1 MNLNDIIVD
10 GKEYTPVLDRDGT
23 QGCSSCAF
31 HNDSRGCRLSN
42 LVISCSDTDSY
53 FVPASTIDLRSDTQ
67 QMKDWQQPAIAIT
80 MQVDESFGHT
90 QHENQPIGTKYDQD
104 KLQYSLIPP
113 YALEQIAKN
122 LTVGL
127 KKYKERNNWKK
138 VEGAEQRYLDALYRH
153 LEAHRRGELYDTDSS
168 VPDMLHMAAVAV
180 NAMFLL
186 EFMLDPELKQKDNK

>member
-1 MNLNDIIVD
+1 MSLHNITVS
-10 GKEYTPVLDRDGT
+10 GKEYTPVEDGT
-23 QGCSSCAF
+23 ASGPSCRDCSF
-31 HNDSRGCRLSN
+31 RNDDYRCEKANEIINCYDNG
-42 LVISCSDTDSY
+42 VH
-53 FVPASTIDLRSDTQ
+53 FVPASTVDLRSSTQ
-67 QMKDWQQPAIAIT
+67 QMKEWQPT
-80 MQVDESFGHT
+80 NTVTVTES
-90 QHENQPIGTKYDQD
+90 QPIGTKYDQD
-104 KLQYSLIPP
+104 KLQYSLIPS

-186 EFMLDPELKQKDNK
+186 EFMLDPKLKKDNK

>member
-1 MNLNDIIVD
+1 MKLNLNDIVVW
-10 GKEYTPVLDRDGT
+10 GKVYTPVSGEGIQECNYCSFRNDAM
-23 QGCSSCAF
+23 GCAEA
-31 HNDSRGCRLSN
+31 NRIMN
-42 LVISCSDTDSY
+42 CSDPDLF
-53 FVPASTIDLRSDTQ
+53 FVPASVVDLRSATQ
-67 QMKDWQQPAIAIT
+67 QMQDWQPTSTIT
-80 MQVDESFGHT
+80 M
-90 QHENQPIGTKYDQD
+90 HENQPIGTKYDQD

-153 LEAHRRGELYDTDSS
+153 LEAHRRGEVFDPDSS
-168 VPDMLHMAAVAV
+168 VPDMPHLAAVAV

-186 EFMLDPELKQKDNK
+186 EFMLNPELKLKDNK

>member
-1 MNLNDIIVD
+1 MSLDNIKID
-10 GKEYTPVLDRDGT
+10 GKEYTPVLDDG
-23 QGCSSCAF
+23 SVDSCADCTF
-31 HNDSRGCRLSN
+31 RNNAILCYNANLIMKCDSDDDKTLH
-42 LVISCSDTDSY
+42 
-53 FVPASTIDLRSDTQ
+53 FVPASTLTKVDLRSDTQ
-67 QMKDWQQPAIAIT
+67 QMQDWKPTDA
-80 MQVDESFGHT
+80 
-90 QHENQPIGTKYDQD
+90 QPIGTKYDQD

-113 YALEQIAKN
+113 YALEQVAKN

-153 LEAHRRGELYDTDSS
+153 LEAHRRGDLYDTDSS

-186 EFMLDPELKQKDNK
+186 EFMLDPELKKDNK

>member
-1 MNLNDIIVD
+1 MLFNNIVLN
-10 GKEYTPVLDRDGT
+10 GKEYTPVLDHGSGD
-23 QGCSSCAF
+23 SCKDCCFRNNSTLCHEANKIIKCDDDKF
-31 HNDSRGCRLSN
+31 LH
-42 LVISCSDTDSY
+42 
-53 FVPASTIDLRSDTQ
+53 FVPASTLTKVDLRSATQ
-67 QMKDWQQPAIAIT
+67 QMQDWKPESTIT
-80 MQVDESFGHT
+80 M
-90 QHENQPIGTKYDQD
+90 HETQPIGTKYDQD

-153 LEAHRRGELYDTDSS
+153 LEAHRRGDLYDTDSS

-186 EFMLDPELKQKDNK
+186 EFMLDPELKEKDDK

>member
-1 MNLNDIIVD
+1 MNLNNFMVD
-10 GKEYTPVLDRDGT
+10 GKEYTPILNKDGK
-23 QGCSSCAF
+23 QGCNSCAF
-31 HNDSRGCRLSN
+31 RSDSRGCRLSN
-42 LVISCSDTDSY
+42 LIVKCSNPDSY
-53 FVPASTIDLRSDTQ
+53 FVPASTVTKVDLRSATQ
-67 QMKDWQQPAIAIT
+67 QMQDWKPTSTIT
-80 MQVDESFGHT
+80 M
-90 QHENQPIGTKYDQD
+90 HENQPVGTKYDQD

-113 YALEQIAKN
+113 YALEQVAKN

-153 LEAHRRGELYDTDSS
+153 LEAHRRGDLYDTDSS

-186 EFMLDPELKQKDNK
+186 EFMLDPELKKDNK

>member
-1 MNLNDIIVD
+1 MSLHDITVNFKD
-10 GKEYTPVLDRDGT
+10 YTPVFDGEDNS
-23 QGCSSCAF
+23 GCDLCAF
-31 HNDSRGCRLSN
+31 RNDSEGCRLA
-42 LVISCSDTDSY
+42 VQIVDCSDKEVY
-53 FVPASTIDLRSDTQ
+53 FVTSSKVDLRSDTQ
-67 QMKDWQQPAIAIT
+67 QMQNWQPAKWPFHPTIP
-80 MQVDESFGHT
+80 QED
-90 QHENQPIGTKYDQD
+90 QPVGTKYDQD

-113 YALEQIAKN
+113 YALEQVAKN

-153 LEAHRRGELYDTDSS
+153 LEAHRRGEVYDPDSS
-168 VPDMLHMAAVAV
+168 VPDMPHLAAVAV

>member
-1 MNLNDIIVD
+1 MSLQNITVI
-10 GKEYTPVLDRDGT
+10 GKEYTPVLDRLGT
-23 QGCSSCAF
+23 HGCDHCAF
-31 HNDSRGCRLSN
+31 RNDSKGCREAN
-42 LVISCSDTDSY
+42 LIMNCSDIDV
-53 FVPASTIDLRSDTQ
+53 FFIPASVVDLRSDTQ
-67 QMKDWQQPAIAIT
+67 QMQDWKPTTTIT
-80 MQVDESFGHT
+80 M
-90 QHENQPIGTKYDQD
+90 HENQPIGTKYDQD

-153 LEAHRRGELYDTDSS
+153 LEAHRKGEVYDRDSS
-168 VPDMLHMAAVAV
+168 VPDMPHLAAVAV

>member
-1 MNLNDIIVD
+1 MSLNNITVD
-10 GKEYTPVLDRDGT
+10 GKIYTPVK
-23 QGCSSCAF
+23 S
-31 HNDSRGCRLSN
+31 
-42 LVISCSDTDSY
+42 SDTVDDCVNCTFRNNARLCIEANRIIKCDDNELY
-53 FVPASTIDLRSDTQ
+53 FAPASSIDLRSDTQ
-67 QMKDWQQPAIAIT
+67 QMQDWQPT
-80 MQVDESFGHT
+80 DV
-90 QHENQPIGTKYDQD
+90 QPIGTKYDQD

-153 LEAHRRGELYDTDSS
+153 LEAHRRGEVYDPDSS
-168 VPDMLHMAAVAV
+168 VPDMLHMSAVAV

-186 EFMLDPELKQKDNK
+186 EFMLDPELKSKDIK